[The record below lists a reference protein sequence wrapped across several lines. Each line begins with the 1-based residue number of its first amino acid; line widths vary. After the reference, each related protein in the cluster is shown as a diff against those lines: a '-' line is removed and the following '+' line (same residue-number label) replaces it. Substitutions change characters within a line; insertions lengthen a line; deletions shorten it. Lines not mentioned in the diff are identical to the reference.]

1 MNFDKILYRI
11 LLGYYYI
18 TIDNKEYKILYP
30 TTDIK
35 YQAEILFDKTVEENK
50 FDKRFFTDS
59 EIEAY
64 LRVNEIWSSENQ
76 KILEENKKL
85 LEGTKISLYLNYSN
99 STQRKAFKKQA
110 KEISKKINKMLID
123 KNSMNYLGIKDHA
136 TSVKNEF
143 IIIKTIYTL
152 TNDLVFNNPETDY
165 NNYQQLQ
172 TFIRE
177 IVDKSLDINILREL
191 VRSETWRSYS
201 GCANLQKDTH
211 EINDDYRYLVALH
224 KMYENVRQHPDC
236 PSDEIIEDDEALDGW
251 FLHQNKK
258 LEKEK
263 KKNSVLDKV
272 RGNTKSAGEIFLMT
286 DDLQETKDIFD
297 LNDQNAKQN
306 IKEMATL
313 VKQQDNLNIKW
324 EDLSFVQ
331 RDIRQKIQQME
342 DNKKTKR

>member
-1 MNFDKILYRI
+1 
-11 LLGYYYI
+11 
-18 TIDNKEYKILYP
+18 
-30 TTDIK
+30 
-35 YQAEILFDKTVEENK
+35 
-50 FDKRFFTDS
+50 
-59 EIEAY
+59 
-64 LRVNEIWSSENQ
+64 
-76 KILEENKKL
+76 
-85 LEGTKISLYLNYSN
+85 
-99 STQRKAFKKQA
+99 
-110 KEISKKINKMLID
+110 MLID

-152 TNDLVFNNPETDY
+152 TNELVFNNPETDY

-191 VRSETWRSYS
+191 VRSEAWRSYS

-272 RGNTKSAGEIFLMT
+272 RGNTKGAGEIFLMT